1 MWKGENMYVHNK
13 SSRNTKRIAINIVAV
28 ILPLVIVLIIGAT
41 AKSFVTNSVAWAA
54 APANLSAGNSS
65 ANAPKISPTPTQ
77 AIPDDS
83 FASSTV
89 NGITIYAGNFKV
101 VQSNEWPTF
110 PNGTFLTT
118 DVCFDL
124 PDNRDWEDYPGPTIV
139 NSKQQVLKPFSMD
152 AIEVRWPP
160 VMVNGKAVQEI
171 LDLRAGASGTPYERE
186 AAPGR
191 TMGQRCETWYYNL
204 PSNYDTSHFILT
216 VASIAPSPREGEL
229 CSDSSQYV
237 QKMQE
242 ALDRRGAGI
251 KIRGKCGQGSD
262 GFEVIGKPNGMTDQQ
277 AYAILANPDFHVDV
291 FGIRGPWV
299 LEGGV
304 R

>member
-1 MWKGENMYVHNK
+1 MYMHKK
-13 SSRNTKRIAINIVAV
+13 SSRNTKRIAINIAAI
-28 ILPLVIVLIIGAT
+28 ILPLMIVLIIGAV
-41 AKSFVTNSVAWAA
+41 AKSFVISPVAWAA
-54 APANLSAGNSS
+54 APANGNASNSS
-65 ANAPKISPTPTQ
+65 TNAPKTSPTPTQ
-77 AIPDDS
+77 TIPDDS

-101 VQSNEWPTF
+101 AQSNKWPTF

-139 NSKQQVLKPFSMD
+139 NGKQQILRPFAME

-160 VMVNGKAVQEI
+160 VMVNGKAMQEI

-186 AAPGR
+186 AAPGQI
-191 TMGQRCETWYYNL
+191 MGQRCETWYYNL
-204 PSNYDTSHFILT
+204 PSDYDTSHFTLSM
-216 VASIAPSPREGEL
+216 ASIAPHPREGEL
-229 CSDSSQYV
+229 CSDSSQYA

-242 ALDRRGAGI
+242 ALDKKGTGI
-251 KIRGKCGQGSD
+251 KIRSKCGQGSD

-277 AYAILANPDFHVDV
+277 AYAILANPDFLVDV

-304 R
+304 K